1 MLKQYII
8 KNLQTVTAEEQ
19 AILDGET
26 TINHDLYMQEIGT
39 VINSHKLLSSGKLIT
54 LRPHTR
60 FIEFPEHR
68 HDYVEVIYV
77 CSGHITQIVNGKQI
91 DMKPGELLFLGQ
103 NAKHSILKCD
113 ARDIAVNFIVLPEF
127 FTTTLS
133 AIGEEATPLRRF
145 LTDCLF
151 KQNVGPGYLYFK
163 VADNDKIQ
171 NLLENLV
178 ITLLYKSYNRR
189 KISQMIMTLL
199 FLELLNVTER
209 LDWDDRESIILQLL
223 RYIDGHYADGSL
235 AEAAKLLHCDISTLS
250 REIRKKTGKTYTEL
264 VQEKRMNQASFLL
277 RTTDSLIEDIALA
290 VGYENV
296 SYFHRLFRKNYGMSP
311 RQYRM
316 SV

>member
-1 MLKQYII
+1 MFKLSFRLPAVLKMCTNVFLNGLVSVLI
-8 KNLQTVTAEEQ
+8 LP
-19 AILDGET
+19 AIW
-26 TINHDLYMQEIGT
+26 YMS
-39 VINSHKLLSSGKLIT
+39 V
-54 LRPHTR
+54 
-60 FIEFPEHR
+60 
-68 HDYVEVIYV
+68 
-77 CSGHITQIVNGKQI
+77 
-91 DMKPGELLFLGQ
+91 
-103 NAKHSILKCD
+103 
-113 ARDIAVNFIVLPEF
+113 DISRSVF
-127 FTTTLS
+127 
-133 AIGEEATPLRRF
+133 
-145 LTDCLF
+145 
-151 KQNVGPGYLYFK
+151 
-163 VADNDKIQ
+163 
-171 NLLENLV
+171 
-178 ITLLYKSYNRR
+178 
-189 KISQMIMTLL
+189 L

>member
-103 NAKHSILKCD
+103 NAKHSILK
-113 ARDIAVNFIVLPEF
+113 
-127 FTTTLS
+127 
-133 AIGEEATPLRRF
+133 
-145 LTDCLF
+145 
-151 KQNVGPGYLYFK
+151 
-163 VADNDKIQ
+163 
-171 NLLENLV
+171 
-178 ITLLYKSYNRR
+178 
-189 KISQMIMTLL
+189 
-199 FLELLNVTER
+199 
-209 LDWDDRESIILQLL
+209 
-223 RYIDGHYADGSL
+223 
-235 AEAAKLLHCDISTLS
+235 
-250 REIRKKTGKTYTEL
+250 
-264 VQEKRMNQASFLL
+264 
-277 RTTDSLIEDIALA
+277 
-290 VGYENV
+290 
-296 SYFHRLFRKNYGMSP
+296 
-311 RQYRM
+311 
-316 SV
+316 